1 MILRPPRSPRTDTL
15 FPATTLFRSLSALGL
30 VLASGV
36 DRDRAVAA
44 LAQLSGV
51 PGRVELVGA
60 TPSGGHVYVDY
71 AHTPG
76 PLETVL
82 KALRPHTQ
90 NQLFVIIGCGGDRD
104 RGKRPIM
111 GRIAATLGSAE
122 HTSELQSLMRISDAV
137 LCWKKKTK

>member
-71 AHTPG
+71 AHTPDA
-76 PLETVL
+76 LETVL

-104 RGKRPIM
+104 RGKPPLMARTAPPLAPRPPL
-111 GRIAATLGSAE
+111 T
-122 HTSELQSLMRISDAV
+122 HT
-137 LCWKKKTK
+137 

>member
-44 LAQLSGV
+44 LAQLSGL

-71 AHTPG
+71 AHTPDA
-76 PLETVL
+76 LATVL
-82 KALRPHTQ
+82 KAMRPHTQ
-90 NQLFVIIGCGGDRD
+90 TQLFRIHCCRVARD
-104 RGKRPIM
+104 RRTRPIM
-111 GRIAATLGSAE
+111 GSKYHKMAPQGKRRT
-122 HTSELQSLMRISDAV
+122 
-137 LCWKKKTK
+137 

>member
-71 AHTPG
+71 AHTPDA
-76 PLETVL
+76 LETVL

-90 NQLFVIIGCGGDRD
+90 NKLFVHIGSGGDRD
-104 RGKRPIM
+104 RGKRPIID
-111 GRIAATLGSAE
+111 RKSTRLKSS
-122 HTSELQSLMRISDAV
+122 H
-137 LCWKKKTK
+137 

>member
-1 MILRPPRSPRTDTL
+1 MRISDWSSDVCSSDL
-15 FPATTLFRSLSALGL
+15 LGL

-71 AHTPG
+71 AHTPDA
-76 PLETVL
+76 LETVL

-90 NQLFVIIGCGGDRD
+90 NQLFVIVGRSEE
-104 RGKRPIM
+104 RRVGKECVSTCRSRWSPY
-111 GRIAATLGSAE
+111 
-122 HTSELQSLMRISDAV
+122 H
-137 LCWKKKTK
+137 